1 MALNGAL
8 AGLVSIT
15 AEPATGTAVASLLVG
30 VIGGLLVVV
39 SIVAPDKYLKIDD
52 PVGAISVHGTCG
64 IWGLLAVC
72 FTNGDA
78 LISAQLLGIVCI
90 FGWVAITTAIVWSVL
105 KYTMGIRVSDEEE
118 ETGIDYAEI
127 GIEAYPE
134 FVSSP

>member
-1 MALNGAL
+1 MIRSARSA
-8 AGLVSIT
+8 ST
-15 AEPATGTAVASLLVG
+15 AR
-30 VIGGLLVVV
+30 VV
-39 SIVAPDKYLKIDD
+39 S
-52 PVGAISVHGTCG
+52 G
-64 IWGLLAVC
+64 VC
-72 FTNGDA
+72 LRFALRNGDA